1 MRLATRLAG
10 WRLRRRGVGTLEL
23 VLVLPVLLFVTAL
36 IINFGVLA
44 TWRVRGQAAARNEL
58 FQGRAIETPPS
69 WQAPASVGVGGEE
82 AFAVLDI
89 PGLNFPVARGPLPA
103 ANVDTELLNPARGA
117 REARAGLTRNIP
129 VPPRVVGANIDV
141 RLARLQD
148 TWVYGSTKMS
158 GNVQR
163 RTKVLWELAK
173 APATMSQAY
182 IAAVVAVYFAAYQSD
197 LAPLEREPD
206 FPRFGRGSPDFH
218 PRLGSF
224 CGLDVVSV
232 HDSSVINLTER
243 IAGVYTPE
251 RHVAGVPERMT
262 QSYLGLYR
270 GALAEL
276 EALLNSDPPLPPN
289 QRAAIQAQLD
299 ALHRELDPKIAQ
311 LEAFL
316 VQFQTP

>member
-1 MRLATRLAG
+1 
-10 WRLRRRGVGTLEL
+10 
-23 VLVLPVLLFVTAL
+23 
-36 IINFGVLA
+36 
-44 TWRVRGQAAARNEL
+44 
-58 FQGRAIETPPS
+58 
-69 WQAPASVGVGGEE
+69 
-82 AFAVLDI
+82 
-89 PGLNFPVARGPLPA
+89 LNFPVARGPLPA

>member
-1 MRLATRLAG
+1 
-10 WRLRRRGVGTLEL
+10 LEL
-23 VLVLPVLLFVTAL
+23 VLSLPVLLFITAL
-36 IINFGVLA
+36 IINFGVLS
-44 TWRVRGQAAARNEL
+44 TWRIRGQAAARNEL
-58 FQGRAIETPPS
+58 WQGRAIETPPS
-69 WQAPASVGVGGEE
+69 WQAPATVGVGGEE
-82 AFAVLDI
+82 PFAVLDI

-103 ANVDTELLNPARGA
+103 ANVDSDLLDPSRGG
-117 REARAGLTRNIP
+117 REAGAAVTRNVP
-129 VPPRVVGANIDV
+129 VPPRIVGANIDV

-148 TWVYGSTKMS
+148 TWVYDATKMS
-158 GNVQR
+158 SNVQR
-163 RTKVLWELAK
+163 RTQVLWELAK

-182 IAAVVAVYFAAYQSD
+182 IAAVVAVYSATYQAN
-197 LAPLEREPD
+197 LVPLEREPD

-232 HDSSVINLTER
+232 HDTSVINLTER

-262 QSYLGLYR
+262 RSYLGLYR

-276 EALLNSDPPLPPN
+276 EAMLNADPPLPAN
-289 QRAAIQAQLD
+289 QRAAVEAQLA
-299 ALHRELDPKIAQ
+299 ALHAELDPKIAQ

-316 VQFQTP
+316 AQFQTP